1 MNPKAIAVSD
11 SVLYAAC
18 MIEELKKRRRE
29 QAVVRL
35 LPKVKEA
42 AIRAAA
48 DEDRSLSGFV
58 EEVLA
63 ERLKKTGYLK

>member
-1 MNPKAIAVSD
+1 MPKAIALFVH
-11 SVLYAAC
+11 VIFRV
-18 MIEELKKRRRE
+18 MEERKKRRRE
-29 QAVVRL
+29 QTMIRL

-42 AIRAAA
+42 VIRAAA
-48 DEDRSLSGFV
+48 DEDRSLSGYV

>member
-1 MNPKAIAVSD
+1 
-11 SVLYAAC
+11 
-18 MIEELKKRRRE
+18 MI
-29 QAVVRL
+29 RL

-42 AIRAAA
+42 AVQAAA
-48 DEDRSLSGFV
+48 DEDRSLSGYI